1 MDHVSEFAQKAK
13 KAAALTL
20 PVVYSGVTAVTVY
33 ASETGTT
40 TTLTDTTTTALTS
53 AITAM
58 ADAVASAISSVIPIA
73 LPLVGCSVVVTVG
86 LKIFKTI
93 LNKA

>member
-1 MDHVSEFAQKAK
+1 MYHVSEFAQKAK
-13 KAAALTL
+13 KAAACAL
-20 PVVYSGVTAVTVY
+20 PVVYSGVTALTVY
-33 ASETGTT
+33 AAEGDTASS
-40 TTLTDTTTTALTS
+40 LTDTTTTALTT
-53 AITAM
+53 AITSM
-58 ADAVASAISSVIPIA
+58 ADAVASAISAVIPIA